1 MIRSFADKETRDFFA
16 GKRVRRFAGIERQAA
31 RRLQILES
39 VAAIED
45 LMLLPSNRF
54 EALGGDR
61 KGQYSIRV
69 NDRWRL
75 CFRFHDGEAH
85 DVELVD
91 YHR

>member
-1 MIRSFADKETRDFFA
+1 
-16 GKRVRRFAGIERQAA
+16 
-31 RRLQILES
+31 
-39 VAAIED
+39 
-45 LMLLPSNRF
+45 MLLPSNRF
-54 EALGGDR
+54 EALGGSR

-75 CFRFHDGEAH
+75 CFRFHDGEAQ

>member
-1 MIRSFADKETRDFFA
+1 MIKSFADKKTRDFFA

-31 RRLQILES
+31 RRLQILAS
-39 VAAIED
+39 ADSIED

-75 CFRFHDGEAH
+75 CFRFHDGEAQ